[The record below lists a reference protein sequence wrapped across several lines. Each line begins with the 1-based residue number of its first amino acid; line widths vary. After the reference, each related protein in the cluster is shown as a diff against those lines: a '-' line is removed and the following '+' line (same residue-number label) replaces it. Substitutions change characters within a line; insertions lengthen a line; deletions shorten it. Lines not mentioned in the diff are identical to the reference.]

1 MNFNII
7 KTIFIK
13 ELLDTIRDSKTLFV
27 MLILPL
33 ILYPLLSIISG
44 QIIISQT
51 KQIKEK
57 VILLNIEYNN
67 NKSLIDFF
75 KTKNKEIKLLEVDN
89 PIKSLNEEQINLFIK
104 TDSDFDKKI
113 KLRKKIK
120 IKIYYDNSNFE
131 SISAYAKIKNLIE
144 EFSKKN
150 LELYLNSIG
159 IKKEEINIFDISEE
173 NIASK
178 EKVGGF
184 YLSSILPFL
193 IIFMTILGAFYP
205 SIEQIAGEKE
215 RGTLE
220 TLLTAPIKKVDII
233 TGKFLTISLFAFVTG
248 LLNLVSM
255 TLSMNLLLGNN
266 SINFNIPW
274 ISLFFILIALIPIT
288 IFFVAT
294 MMLITSLANSFK
306 DAQNFLTPVYLIFG
320 FPAMITIFPGFK
332 LSLQTSL
339 IPVANVSLLIKDLL
353 IGKFDIQLMFL
364 VIISTCIY
372 SILAILG
379 TSRLFNREDVLFSD
393 ESNFKLIFSDKNQHL
408 NKIPTLNDAIILYI
422 IVFALLL
429 YLGNPIQMKYK
440 LDGVLISELLFVLLP
455 SLLFVKYL
463 KFDYKKTFN
472 IRKITLKSFI
482 ATIFLSLS
490 SGFFILKIVNGI
502 QEKIMPMPEEVKK
515 SFELVLSNASLL
527 KLFIVVVVSAGICE
541 EFLFRGPILTG
552 IRTKFNKIW
561 TIIIVGL
568 LFGIFHVN
576 LYKIIP
582 TSILG
587 MITTFITLYTGSIF
601 NGIIFHFLNNGFA
614 IFLSGKL
621 WLSLETPIYYFPIFS
636 IIFLVG
642 VYIIITEN
650 KIQEK
655 QNKI

>member
-7 KTIFIK
+7 KTIFLK

-33 ILYPLLSIISG
+33 MLYPLLSIAGG

-57 VILLNIEYNN
+57 VIFINIKYDNN
-67 NKSLIDFF
+67 NDLVNFLK
-75 KTKNKEIKLLEVDN
+75 KKEEIKLLETN
-89 PIKSLNEEQINLFIK
+89 NAIKSLENEEINVFLK
-104 TDSDFDKKI
+104 TDADFDKKL
-113 KLRKKIK
+113 KLREKTE
-120 IKIYYDNSNFE
+120 IKIYYDKSNFE
-131 SISAYAKIKNLIE
+131 SISAYAKVKNLLE
-144 EFSKKN
+144 DFSKEN
-150 LELYLNSIG
+150 LQVYLKEKG
-159 IKKEEINIFDISEE
+159 INKEKINIFDIKDE

-184 YLSSILPFL
+184 YLSGILPFL

-220 TLLTAPIKKVDII
+220 TLLTTPINKEDII
-233 TGKFLTISLFAFVTG
+233 TGKFLTISLFAFITG

-274 ISLFFILIALIPIT
+274 ISLFFILIALIPVT
-288 IFFVAT
+288 VFFVAI
-294 MMLITSLANSFK
+294 MMLVSSLANSFK

-320 FPAMITIFPGFK
+320 FPAMITIFPAFK
-332 LSLQTSL
+332 LNLQTSL
-339 IPVANVSLLIKDLL
+339 MPVANVSLLIKDLL
-353 IGKFDIQLMFL
+353 LGKFDIQLILL
-364 VIISTCIY
+364 VLISTSIY
-372 SILAILG
+372 SLLAILA
-379 TSRLFNREDVLFSD
+379 TSKLFSREDVLFSD
-393 ESNFKLIFSDKNQHL
+393 ESNFKLLFSDRQEKL
-408 NKIPTLNDAIILYI
+408 NTIPNLNEAIVLYI

-429 YLGNPIQMKYK
+429 YLGNPIQTKYR
-440 LDGVLISELLFVLLP
+440 LDGVLISEILLVLLP

-472 IRKITLKSFI
+472 IKKITVKSFI
-482 ATIFLSLS
+482 ATTFLSLS
-490 SGFFILKIVNGI
+490 SGFFLLKIVNNI

-515 SFELVLSNASLL
+515 SFEYVLADASLL
-527 KLFIVVVVSAGICE
+527 KLFLVVVVSAGICE

-552 IRTKFNKIW
+552 IRSKFNKIW
-561 TIIIVGL
+561 TIFIVGL

-587 MITTFITLYTGSIF
+587 MIITFITLYTGSIF
-601 NGIIFHFLNNGFA
+601 NGIIFHLLNNGLA
-614 IFLSGKL
+614 IFLAGKL
-621 WLSLETPIYYFPIFS
+621 WLSQETPIYYFPIFG
-636 IIFLVG
+636 IMFLVG
-642 VYIIITEN
+642 AYMIISES
-650 KIQEK
+650 KIEEK
-655 QNKI
+655 KN